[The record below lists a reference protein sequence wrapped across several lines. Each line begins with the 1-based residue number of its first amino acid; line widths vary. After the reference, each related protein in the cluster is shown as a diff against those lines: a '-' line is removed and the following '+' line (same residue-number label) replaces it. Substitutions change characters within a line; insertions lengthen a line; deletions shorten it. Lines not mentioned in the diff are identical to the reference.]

1 MALVFHDSMNTI
13 ALLIDWISDTL
24 LVSLKLSNNLDGFN
38 VKITIADKIARI
50 AITIINSTRVKDF
63 LEFKFIEQFNIFVD
77 SRGLEPLTS
86 SM

>member
-63 LEFKFIEQFNIFVD
+63 LEDILK
-77 SRGLEPLTS
+77 
-86 SM
+86 

>member
-1 MALVFHDSMNTI
+1 MNTI

-24 LVSLKLSNNLDGFN
+24 LVSRKLSNNLDGFN

-63 LEFKFIEQFNIFVD
+63 LECIV
-77 SRGLEPLTS
+77 
-86 SM
+86 

>member
-24 LVSLKLSNNLDGFN
+24 LVSRKLSNNLDGFN

-50 AITIINSTRVKDF
+50 AITIINSTKVKDF
-63 LEFKFIEQFNIFVD
+63 FITKF
-77 SRGLEPLTS
+77 
-86 SM
+86 

>member
-24 LVSLKLSNNLDGFN
+24 LVSRKLSNNLDGFN

-50 AITIINSTRVKDF
+50 AITIINSTRVKLF
-63 LEFKFIEQFNIFVD
+63 FIN
-77 SRGLEPLTS
+77 
-86 SM
+86 

>member
-24 LVSLKLSNNLDGFN
+24 LVSRKLSNNLDGFN

-63 LEFKFIEQFNIFVD
+63 FCIIISYL
-77 SRGLEPLTS
+77 L
-86 SM
+86 

>member
-24 LVSLKLSNNLDGFN
+24 LVSRKLSNNLDGFN

-63 LEFKFIEQFNIFVD
+63 LELKFIKIF
-77 SRGLEPLTS
+77 
-86 SM
+86 

>member
-24 LVSLKLSNNLDGFN
+24 LVSRKLSNNLDGFN

-63 LEFKFIEQFNIFVD
+63 LEDILK
-77 SRGLEPLTS
+77 
-86 SM
+86 

>member
-24 LVSLKLSNNLDGFN
+24 LVSRKLSNNLDGFN

-63 LEFKFIEQFNIFVD
+63 FIKLSYFVNTIG
-77 SRGLEPLTS
+77 SFSVITMVCS
-86 SM
+86 K

>member
-24 LVSLKLSNNLDGFN
+24 LVSRKLSNNLDGFN

-50 AITIINSTRVKDF
+50 AITIINSTRVKLF
-63 LEFKFIEQFNIFVD
+63 FIKIK
-77 SRGLEPLTS
+77 
-86 SM
+86 

>member
-50 AITIINSTRVKDF
+50 AITIINSTRVNDF
-63 LEFKFIEQFNIFVD
+63 FCI
-77 SRGLEPLTS
+77 
-86 SM
+86 